1 MQIMASGTIMTTRH
15 ITLAST
21 PERAREAVQQA
32 MVARKGKIQP
42 GVAVLTAKFGS
53 QLMLRLIGG
62 WLMPISA
69 FPVKA
74 DATFTPVDGGTA
86 VTINVADSM
95 GVGIKAGMK
104 GKYERAVEGHA
115 DALSAVTV

>member
-1 MQIMASGTIMTTRH
+1 MLGMASGTISTTRQ

-21 PERAREAVQQA
+21 PDRARELMQQA
-32 MVARKGKIQP
+32 MVARKGKIQTDE
-42 GVAVLTAKFGS
+42 AVLTAKFGS

-62 WLMPISA
+62 WLIPVSA

-74 DATFTPVDGGTA
+74 DATFAPVDGGTA

-95 GVGIKAGMK
+95 GVGMKAGMK
-104 GKYERAVEGHA
+104 GKYEKSVNGHA
-115 DALSAVTV
+115 DALAAVTA